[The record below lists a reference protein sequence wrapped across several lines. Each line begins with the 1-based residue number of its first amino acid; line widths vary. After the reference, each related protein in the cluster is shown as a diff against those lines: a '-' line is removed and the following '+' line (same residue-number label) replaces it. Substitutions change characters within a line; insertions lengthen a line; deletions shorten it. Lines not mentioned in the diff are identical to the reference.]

1 MSTQTGIQA
10 NDELREFFGKCREGN
25 SRGRYRMI
33 KVIIANE
40 ALVLEEAKETK
51 GSWKD
56 DWDGFV
62 LPAIDD
68 NEPCYMLY
76 RFVFICEISSK
87 CKYFKSLYLYQVNLT
102 ILGLMKRKTRSP
114 CEFDKNS

>member
-1 MSTQTGIQA
+1 MSTQTGIKA

-25 SRGRYRMI
+25 ARGRYRMI

-40 ALVLEEAKETK
+40 TLTLDEAKETK

-56 DWDGFV
+56 DWDGYV
-62 LPAIDD
+62 LRAIDE

-76 RFVFICEISSK
+76 RYEFTKKIPSNSSNS
-87 CKYFKSLYLYQVNLT
+87 KS
-102 ILGLMKRKTRSP
+102 
-114 CEFDKNS
+114 